1 MNPIFFR
8 SGGAMMSAGVPPGAA
23 LPGKPTRVFQDAFL
37 VSAPGLPNYD
47 VAPDGRFLMVA
58 PPETGAGAPAIH
70 VVLDWFEELKP
81 RR

>member
-1 MNPIFFR
+1 ML
-8 SGGAMMSAGVPPGAA
+8 SAAVPPGAA
-23 LPGKPTRVFQDAFL
+23 LPGKPARLFPDPFL
-37 VSAPGLPNYD
+37 VSVPGLPNYD

-58 PPETGAGAPAIH
+58 PTEAGASAPAIH